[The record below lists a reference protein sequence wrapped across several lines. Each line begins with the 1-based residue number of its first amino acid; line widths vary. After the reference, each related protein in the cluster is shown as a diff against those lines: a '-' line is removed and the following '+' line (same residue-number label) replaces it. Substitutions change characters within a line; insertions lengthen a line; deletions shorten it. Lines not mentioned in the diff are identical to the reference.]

1 MPGHQTA
8 QKAIREEQGAAD
20 AGEEI
25 LYRQAVPLVQRLK
38 KASVSLLQRRMRIGY
53 SRAARLID
61 RMGAE
66 GIVGPPTKGSKARA
80 VLSLPEEIAS

>member
-8 QKAIREEQGAAD
+8 QKAIREAQGAAED
-20 AGEEI
+20 GEEI
-25 LYRQAVPLVQRLK
+25 LCRQAVALVRRLK

-61 RMGAE
+61 RMKAE
-66 GIVGPPTKGSKARA
+66 GIVGPPTEASKPRA
-80 VLSLPEEIAS
+80 VLSLPEESAS